1 MLKEIAA
8 ILKNSKRVLITT
20 HINPDGD
27 GIGSGIA
34 LMMALNKINKDKE
47 ITARFAIDDV
57 PPSYVEYLEGSI
69 LIENFEAV
77 TTRFEFDTVV
87 SLDSA
92 TKERIGRVISFV
104 KEETNF
110 INIDHHVSNTRFAK
124 LNYIDDSASSTAEI
138 VYRVAK
144 ELGAEIDREIGE
156 PLYAGI
162 INDTG
167 NFSHDNVTAE
177 TFRIASELRA
187 AGVNTEFATR
197 NMFNM
202 KSFAALKING
212 NVLEN
217 MRFYEEVNLTF
228 GVVSKAYMESVGGT
242 KGDTEGV
249 VDSLRS
255 YEKCEVALFLRE
267 DGNGIYKGSLRSN
280 GPDVN
285 VIAESFGGGGHVKAA
300 GFSSNK
306 SPEEIVEIVISQ
318 LKKQK

>member
-57 PPSYVEYLEGSI
+57 APSYVEYLDGSI

-77 TTRFEFDTVV
+77 TTRFEFDTVI

-138 VYRVAK
+138 VYRLAK

-217 MRFYEEVNLTF
+217 MKFYEEVNLTF
-228 GVVSKAYMESVGGT
+228 GVVLKSYMDSVGGT

-285 VIAESFGGGGHVKAA
+285 VIAEIFGGGGHVKAA